1 MKTLLVTTC
10 ALFLCA
16 AFFATTAVAAAPSND
31 ARLSAQAVTVPQTLS
46 GLTAEAT
53 VETGEDS
60 ECFASTKN
68 SVWYQVTGAGKR
80 VAIGLEADGDLDAV
94 VDVFNYSRSQ
104 PASIDCSATDKSG
117 LAIVDFTAKRN
128 TVYFVRV
135 SERLNSVSGT
145 FSLKFLTGSDPAT
158 KPGHRLPAKGVS
170 DTVNLVSDESDAWAV
185 TLRAGTSYRF
195 NLAASSENGACTE
208 AAIYAPGQS
217 LDSDSAWSVNCSD
230 SFTLITPGSGE
241 GGRYTVLVRSTRRSF
256 LTQKY
261 RLTVAKAR
269 RDDTAPGVFWRSG
282 AKHGSLNSRGAD
294 IEDIYNFDLDRR
306 AIVNLR
312 VSSNADFEIQLRSI
326 GGRRLASSD
335 SGEIDKKLPPGT
347 YYAIVLARDGAAGKY
362 TLRRNFRTIT
372 HTTLTFNGSRYAL
385 TSKGQSV
392 TLSAIV
398 APAGRG
404 RLEITLQ
411 RKDPLHG
418 WLYMRTYKGSGLN
431 GGRTV
436 SFTPPAIGEYRARAV
451 FKGSRSA
458 NPSRSR
464 YARVSVRR

>member
-31 ARLSAQAVTVPQTLS
+31 GRLSARAATVPQTVS
-46 GLTAEAT
+46 GTTAEAT
-53 VETGEDS
+53 LETGEQS
-60 ECFASTKN
+60 QCESSTKN
-68 SVWYQVTGAGKR
+68 SVWYQVTGTGKR

-94 VDVFNYSRSQ
+94 VDVYNYSRSQ
-104 PASIDCSATDKSG
+104 PAAIDCSATDKRG
-117 LAIVDFTAKRN
+117 LAIVDFTAKKS

-135 SERLNSVSGT
+135 SEQSNSVSGT
-145 FSLKFLTGSDPAT
+145 FSLKFLTGSDPAK
-158 KPGHRLPAKGVS
+158 KPGRRLPARGVS
-170 DTVNLVSDESDAWAV
+170 DSVNLVSDESDAWAV
-185 TLRAGTSYRF
+185 TLRAGQSYRF
-195 NLAASSENGACTE
+195 NLAASDEGNVCTQAE
-208 AAIYAPGQS
+208 IYAPGQS
-217 LDSDSAWSVNCSD
+217 LDSESAWSVNCSD
-230 SFTLITPGSGE
+230 SFTLITPEAGE
-241 GGRYTVLVRSTRRSF
+241 GGRYTVLVRSSRRSF
-256 LTQKY
+256 ETQKY
-261 RLTVAKAR
+261 RLTVAKAQ
-269 RDDTAPGVFWRSG
+269 RDDIAPGNFWRRG

-294 IEDIYNFDLDRR
+294 VEDIYNFDLDRR

-326 GGRRLASSD
+326 GGRRLADSD
-335 SGEIDKKLPPGT
+335 SGELDRKLPPGT
-347 YYAIVLARDGAAGKY
+347 YYAIVLAKDGAAGKY
-362 TLRRNFRTIT
+362 TLRRTFRTIT
-372 HTTLTFNGSRYAL
+372 HTSLTFNGGRYAL
-385 TSKGQSV
+385 TSAGQSV

-418 WLYMRTYKGSGLN
+418 WLYMRTYKGSGLA
-431 GGRTV
+431 GGKTV
-436 SFTPPAIGEYRARAV
+436 TFTPPGIGEYRARAV